1 MSLLGHKSDHVRC
14 SAENPGVG
22 CQFTE
27 LNSKFII
34 VFQSLQTSHYL
45 INQVLPLFL
54 FLAVAFH
61 LNANQAMEFTCLFIV
76 YLPPLVCT
84 FYGCRDF
91 ICLLIALLIMLRIVC
106 LSVFVY

>member
-1 MSLLGHKSDHVRC
+1 MSLLGHKLDLVHC

-54 FLAVAFH
+54 FLVVIFH
-61 LNANQAMEFTCLFIV
+61 LNANQAMVFTCLFIV
-76 YLPPLVCT
+76 CLPPLVCT

-91 ICLLIALLIMLRIVC
+91 ICLLTALLIMLRIVC